1 MNPIGIILGL
11 TLAAGAL
18 LVWRGLTPQPIAAA
32 KPARQRRPRPWG
44 ATSRRDLVVVVGGA
58 AAGLVIA
65 QTTGWFIA
73 VIVLPVVLWGAPK
86 VMTPP
91 GGARTDLLDALAS
104 WTQGL
109 SAMFQSGTHLTET
122 LRASRRSAAPELHA
136 ALDLLLDRLDAGQP
150 AKQALYA
157 FADDLDDETGDFIA
171 GALIAAA
178 DASTEALGKILP
190 DVAEM
195 TAHEV
200 RQRREIA
207 TAQNAPRSEARWCTI
222 LAAAGIGGILLL
234 PYGEFYRRPAGQL
247 LLLALIGAF
256 AAVLWWMRR
265 IATTPASPRFLV
277 RPITAIETEP
287 DVDPSGDV
295 TVTRRRA
302 PWARASA

>member
-18 LVWRGLTPQPIAAA
+18 LVIRGLTPQPVAAPR
-32 KPARQRRPRPWG
+32 PARQQWERPWASTG
-44 ATSRRDLVVVVGGA
+44 RRDLIVLIGGT

-65 QTTGWFIA
+65 QVTGLFIA
-73 VIVLPVVLWGAPK
+73 VVVVPVALWGTPK

-91 GGARTDLLDALAS
+91 GAPRTDLLDALAA
-104 WTQGL
+104 WTQSL
-109 SAMFQSGTHLTET
+109 AAMFQSGTHLTET
-122 LRASRRSAAPELHA
+122 LRASRRSAAPTLHA
-136 ALDLLLDRLDAGQP
+136 PLDLLLDRLDAGQP

-157 FADDLDDETGDFIA
+157 FADDLNDETGDFIA

-178 DASTEALGKILP
+178 DASTSGLGQILP

-200 RQRREIA
+200 HQRREI
-207 TAQNAPRSEARWCTI
+207 TIAQNAPRNEARWCTLI
-222 LAAAGIGGILLL
+222 AAAGIGGILLL
-234 PYGEFYRRPAGQL
+234 PYGEFYRRPVGQL
-247 LLLALIGAF
+247 LLLVLLGSF

-277 RPITAIETEP
+277 RPRGPAEADLESALNP
-287 DVDPSGDV
+287 GRLGPS
-295 TVTRRRA
+295 RQE
-302 PWARASA
+302 ASG